1 MVKFRNRLTGTI
13 MLVTDDR
20 VDEYKKLGH
29 KMVEETNSE
38 KLTKKPV
45 EAKADSKEK
54 LPKKKPVKAKT
65 DSMEKLPRKK
75 K

>member
-1 MVKFRNRLTGTI
+1 MVKFRNRLTGSI
-13 MLVTDDR
+13 MWVTDDR

-38 KLTKKPV
+38 KPTKKP
-45 EAKADSKEK
+45 A
-54 LPKKKPVKAKT
+54 KAKT